1 MSSAAANRVV
11 EVTTNTTLDGK
22 AILNA
27 VSLQG
32 NGGAGTVEIWARF
45 APGQTKVRI
54 ATISAAS
61 GVTFHQPFYCAGV
74 IDPETRAIANAR
86 VYFHFA

>member
-1 MSSAAANRVV
+1 MSNAAANRVV
-11 EVTTNTTLDGK
+11 EVSTNTILEGK

-27 VSLQG
+27 VSLQA

-45 APGQTKVRI
+45 APGQDKVRI
-54 ATISAAS
+54 GTISAPA
-61 GVTFHQPFYCAGV
+61 GITFHQPFYCTGML
-74 IDPETRAIANAR
+74 DPETRAIANAR

>member
-1 MSSAAANRVV
+1 MSNAAANRVV
-11 EVTTNTTLDGK
+11 EVTTNTELTGK

-27 VSLQG
+27 VALQAT
-32 NGGAGTVEIWARF
+32 GGAGTVEIWARF

-61 GVTFHQPFYCAGV
+61 GVTFHQPFYCAGML
-74 IDPETRAIANAR
+74 DPETREIANAR